1 MQAEQ
6 IAKTLGNAKK
16 ANGQWVASCPVPSHG
31 KGNGD
36 KNPSLSIHIGDDGKP
51 LFHCHGGCSQEE
63 VFNTIKSLNLLP
75 ELMEKP
81 DPLANIRP
89 IPRNILEQEWVYTDE
104 DKQPVF
110 VKSRFR
116 LADGGKTYRL
126 HKLDA
131 HGRKQPTLGD
141 ARIVPYNLPAL
152 LDAKTAGRNI
162 FLVEGEKAADAIKS
176 IGMIATT
183 AHTGAGSWPE
193 AITEYFAGA
202 QVIIVPD
209 NDTAGWGY
217 AYKAA
222 EAILPIVKSLKVVD
236 LGLQGQGDDAYE
248 FIEAGGGRAELV
260 ALVKAAPIVTML
272 DQVTMPERLNP
283 ILLSSTQNE
292 ETRTH
297 ELDRV
302 QKMDAIEHEFSAE
315 PPAPPKPP
323 KHIQIEHW
331 DSIQDEPVKW
341 LIDKVIPQGAF
352 TALYGPPGSFKSFIA
367 LDIAHAIAT
376 GTPWMGR
383 EVSEAGAVLYIAGE
397 GFGGI
402 GARIKALKIHHNTES
417 GAPIYVVRHQL
428 NLRSSIEDFNALVL
442 AVEVLVQ
449 QSGIEFKQIVIDTLA
464 RAFGGGNENSSEDM
478 GAFIVAC
485 GRIQEI
491 VQGAGLMILHHSG
504 KDATKGLRGHSS
516 LLGAVDTE
524 LELLRFEDSMKGIVT
539 ISKQK
544 DGADNDRI
552 GFEMVT
558 VELPAP
564 QGTLQI
570 GEPQTSLA
578 VQASD
583 SAKDDHAKMTEK
595 RPPAN
600 KNGGK
605 WQPYELPSLYRAIKN
620 NGFIDTIDGV
630 SMKVVKIDD
639 WKEELVR
646 QASASDATKKQI
658 NDAIWTAKQRLKNNK
673 TGGHYGLV
681 AWLNQD
687 VMTKIA
693 NEMAYSFNKQ

>member
-36 KNPSLSIHIGDDGKP
+36 KNPSLSININDEGKP
-51 LFHCHGGCSQEE
+51 LFHCHGGCSQED
-63 VFNTIKSLNLLP
+63 VFHTIRALNLLP
-75 ELMEKP
+75 ELLEKP
-81 DPLANIRP
+81 DPLANIKP

-131 HGRKQPTLGD
+131 HGRKQPSLGD

-152 LDAKTAGRNI
+152 LDAKTAGRNV

-183 AHTGAGSWPE
+183 AHTGAGSWPD

-209 NDTAGWGY
+209 NDIAGWGY

-236 LGLQGQGDDAYE
+236 LGLQGQGDDAFE

-260 ALVKAAPIVTML
+260 ALVKAAPIVTTL

-283 ILLSSTQNE
+283 IVNPVATA
-292 ETRTH
+292 
-297 ELDRV
+297 V
-302 QKMDAIEHEFSAE
+302 QQVTAPSEFDIAKEFESEPIKTAPAE
-315 PPAPPKPP
+315 QAKPS
-323 KHIQIEHW
+323 KQIQIEHW

-341 LIDKVIPQGAF
+341 LIDGVLPAGAF
-352 TALYGPPGSFKSFIA
+352 SALYGPPGSFKSFIA

-376 GTPWMGR
+376 GTAWMDR
-383 EVSEAGAVLYIAGE
+383 EVNEAGAVLYIAGE

-402 GARIKALKIHHNTES
+402 GARIKALKIHHRTET

-442 AVEVLVQ
+442 AIEQLVQ

-485 GRIQEI
+485 GRIQQI

-544 DGADNDRI
+544 DGADNERI

-578 VQASD
+578 VQPCELGQFDALKRDAKGAS
-583 SAKDDHAKMTEK
+583 SNAGHGKNQVLSLQCLENAIK
-595 RPPAN
+595 
-600 KNGGK
+600 KNGFLKLIEGSQRMVVDLSHWK
-605 WQPYELPSLYRAIKN
+605 TELWSKMGCTEEDKDSFKVTWQRVRKDLSRHGHGQISD
-620 NGFIDTIDGV
+620 GF
-630 SMKVVKIDD
+630 
-639 WKEELVR
+639 
-646 QASASDATKKQI
+646 
-658 NDAIWTAKQRLKNNK
+658 
-673 TGGHYGLV
+673 
-681 AWLNQD
+681 AWLT
-687 VMTKIA
+687 VKS
-693 NEMAYSFNKQ
+693 ESGESF

>member
-6 IAKTLGNAKK
+6 IAKQLGNAKK

-63 VFNTIKSLNLLP
+63 VFSTIKALNLLP
-75 ELMEKP
+75 ELMDKP
-81 DPLANIRP
+81 DPLANIKP

-131 HGRKQPTLGD
+131 QGRKQPTLGD

-209 NDTAGWGY
+209 NDIPGWQY
-217 AYKAA
+217 AHKAA

-260 ALVKAAPIVTML
+260 ALVKAAPIVTSI

-283 ILLSSTQNE
+283 ILQSSTQNE

-297 ELDRV
+297 EFDRV
-302 QKMDAIEHEFSAE
+302 QKTAEIEHEFASE
-315 PPAPPKPP
+315 PTAPPKPI
-323 KHIQIEHW
+323 KQIQIEHW

-341 LIDKVIPQGAF
+341 LIDGVLPAGSF
-352 TALYGPPGSFKSFIA
+352 SALYGPPGSFKSFHA
-367 LDIAHAIAT
+367 LHIAHCIAT
-376 GTPWMGR
+376 GTPWMGN
-383 EVSEAGAVLYIAGE
+383 EVTEAGGVLYIAGE
-397 GFGGI
+397 GFGGV
-402 GARIKALKIHHNTES
+402 GARIKACKQHHQTEA
-417 GAPIYVVRHQL
+417 GAPIYVIRHQL
-428 NLRSSIEDFNALVL
+428 NLRSSVEDFNALML
-442 AVEVLVQ
+442 AIEQLVMDT
-449 QSGIEFKQIVIDTLA
+449 GIDFKLIVIDTLA
-464 RAFGGGNENSSEDM
+464 RAFGGGDENSASDM
-478 GAFIVAC
+478 MQFVVTC
-485 GRIQEI
+485 GHIQKI
-491 VQGAGLMILHHSG
+491 VQDAALMILHHSG
-504 KDATKGLRGHSS
+504 KDQSRGMRGSS
-516 LLGAVDTE
+516 ALLGAVDSE
-524 LELLRFEDSMKGIVT
+524 LELLRIEDSMKGI
-539 ISKQK
+539 IRIAKQK
-544 DGADNDRI
+544 DGEDGTRY

-558 VELPAP
+558 VELAPPA
-564 QGTLQI
+564 GSLHI
-570 GEPQTSLA
+570 GEPVTSLA
-578 VQASD
+578 VQASELGSFD
-583 SAKDDHAKMTEK
+583 NAKKDGKGNSGKGKNQRMVMTTLETVIKSNGTLKYIEGSQRTVVRLEQWREELWSKMGCTDEDKNTFKTAWHRAKMQLLDSGQGGISDGFVWLQFKTE
-595 RPPAN
+595 
-600 KNGGK
+600 
-605 WQPYELPSLYRAIKN
+605 
-620 NGFIDTIDGV
+620 D
-630 SMKVVKIDD
+630 
-639 WKEELVR
+639 KEE
-646 QASASDATKKQI
+646 
-658 NDAIWTAKQRLKNNK
+658 
-673 TGGHYGLV
+673 Y
-681 AWLNQD
+681 
-687 VMTKIA
+687 
-693 NEMAYSFNKQ
+693 